1 MPAGFSSNPVEEDA
15 VVFSAKYEKR
25 LKNGTIKKITKYLPN
40 TDKAYQAEVEMP
52 SVATVFGSI
61 SGNTFTV
68 SNENSVNLSVGQ
80 YVKQLTYDPLTR
92 VGSVTNDDNPVIS
105 SAWPDIMA
113 IDPLGRFLYVRTVID
128 STTDGMY
135 SSLIK
140 TYVINRITSTL
151 DIVQTIVLDTDYYV
165 AITGMSVD
173 VTGKFLFFT
182 GISTGGVV
190 DYVST
195 YSINQEN
202 GTLTF
207 GFRTNLGTNLPKKLI
222 IDPLG
227 KFVYVM
233 RSSNGLIIIKCFSIN
248 QSTGELTLCQTV
260 TVTGLYI
267 AYDLITTVDGKFL
280 YVCGTSLTGTLVGGI
295 KKFTINTSTGALTDV
310 QDTSLSTFPTLMARS
325 PDGKFL
331 YVTTAEENNNYYR
344 LITYSINQSTGAL
357 TENTY
362 IQTDFYY
369 RNILINKTGD
379 YLICSYRNPNNYLI
393 AYLVIYKI
401 DKLTGG
407 LTLHATEPI
416 SVLGGQPVEAK
427 DFITIATSVADT
439 SGSLIFSSCWRSAL
453 SGDVARNRILIHQI
467 NTEKTFKIVSINTS
481 TVKGF
486 SSYTINA
493 TVSVPFQ
500 YFLVYDNFLIGGTIS
515 GYLNAYNTSIIG
527 ELSYV
532 FGSSIFITFAD
543 LQSFGISK
551 QNEESMYGTL
561 TSISISGLQYEF
573 PLDTSKISLHIADSE
588 LTISSDDEYIFSE
601 HIDLEN
607 YTIRSLIDFF
617 ATKYENKD
625 SKILLKL
632 ADNASENILNLSA
645 TVLCEGSSS
654 LQNGSVTW
662 CRFTNQNYSLL
673 TAFALIVKIY
683 KKLVSGS
690 LAQTDQ
696 RLATRDWLEY
706 WGSLLGI
713 PRESYEQF
721 DEQTSEPDTAYRER
735 MRRETML
742 PKSNNVAMAYL
753 LSQAT
758 SRNIT
763 VSDGGQPFVLYSPSN
778 SLLNTLPICV
788 NNPTATG
795 KITIS
800 GLTVTGV
807 SSDLLND
814 FTSNNSSNSLVSP
827 AYIIVEG
834 KNLEGKIL
842 KLQVSSIQS
851 ATSLTV
857 EEYENKAASGSITL
871 SATPLTFATND
882 GLSAN
887 LAATIMTV
895 VTHTSGKWSLGQ
907 VVSGGAINN
916 GNVVRIVGFLS
927 GTGEEGTYAVE
938 QSSAQSITVATNVT
952 AIMSI
957 SNSLFKTAGR
967 SHDSIPAL
975 TVPSAIEEFLGPS
988 TGGGAF
994 SVHIPRLPTESDIPQ
1009 SLFSFVSR
1017 LANKYKP
1024 AGIPFTIN

>member
-1 MPAGFSSNPVEEDA
+1 MSGITRLPYNTTVLDRLFSQMPAGFSSNPVEEDA

-52 SVATVFGSI
+52 S
-61 SGNTFTV
+61 
-68 SNENSVNLSVGQ
+68 
-80 YVKQLTYDPLTR
+80 
-92 VGSVTNDDNPVIS
+92 
-105 SAWPDIMA
+105 
-113 IDPLGRFLYVRTVID
+113 
-128 STTDGMY
+128 
-135 SSLIK
+135 
-140 TYVINRITSTL
+140 
-151 DIVQTIVLDTDYYV
+151 
-165 AITGMSVD
+165 
-173 VTGKFLFFT
+173 
-182 GISTGGVV
+182 
-190 DYVST
+190 
-195 YSINQEN
+195 
-202 GTLTF
+202 
-207 GFRTNLGTNLPKKLI
+207 
-222 IDPLG
+222 
-227 KFVYVM
+227 
-233 RSSNGLIIIKCFSIN
+233 
-248 QSTGELTLCQTV
+248 
-260 TVTGLYI
+260 
-267 AYDLITTVDGKFL
+267 
-280 YVCGTSLTGTLVGGI
+280 
-295 KKFTINTSTGALTDV
+295 
-310 QDTSLSTFPTLMARS
+310 
-325 PDGKFL
+325 
-331 YVTTAEENNNYYR
+331 
-344 LITYSINQSTGAL
+344 
-357 TENTY
+357 
-362 IQTDFYY
+362 
-369 RNILINKTGD
+369 
-379 YLICSYRNPNNYLI
+379 
-393 AYLVIYKI
+393 
-401 DKLTGG
+401 
-407 LTLHATEPI
+407 
-416 SVLGGQPVEAK
+416 
-427 DFITIATSVADT
+427 
-439 SGSLIFSSCWRSAL
+439 
-453 SGDVARNRILIHQI
+453 
-467 NTEKTFKIVSINTS
+467 
-481 TVKGF
+481 
-486 SSYTINA
+486 
-493 TVSVPFQ
+493 
-500 YFLVYDNFLIGGTIS
+500 LVYDNFLIGGTIS

-532 FGSSIFITFAD
+532 FGPSIFITFAD

-967 SHDSIPAL
+967 SHDFIPAL